1 MVLERLNLSMCAS
14 DSGSDDGTDNDLCI
28 DNDNSITET
37 IKLDILAFNDVPELP
52 STTIAMANG
61 TGRQTSYL
69 QPG

>member
-1 MVLERLNLSMCAS
+1 MVS
-14 DSGSDDGTDNDLCI
+14 DSGSDDGTDNDLT

-61 TGRQTSYL
+61 TKINTISLTELIVEERHGSGY
-69 QPG
+69 